1 MIEIHLTEENEK
13 PTLTTDMDWTIR
25 LKMSTHTGIDEALD
39 LSSEQ
44 NSSEIKDSF
53 RSLFRDPEIQREFEI
68 TDNVLVVRPARND

>member
-1 MIEIHLTEENEK
+1 
-13 PTLTTDMDWTIR
+13 
-25 LKMSTHTGIDEALD
+25 MSSHTGIDEALD

-44 NSSEIKDSF
+44 ISSEMKDSF